1 MAFNRSSVCICAQTR
16 KNVSTGA
23 AILLI
28 FIFNTTSVVFV
39 FHFKPYTH
47 QFRSCKMSHFK
58 THDTC
63 FDILYLTQ
71 CRSDVFKC
79 LKCTNMCS
87 LLTHISLISILSNLD
102 SDEIKKRANYDFAKV
117 YHVSDSSIGFQQGL
131 NLFSDLLIKQILLS
145 KKSEISILPIKRFS
159 TNSIKN
165 ELQRQSLIIHSTP
178 FITISF
184 IISTCYQTYQLSGLY
199 QLSGFCMDY
208 IKLTIKLHKLTFE
221 CLGSK
226 SLLLIKASFI

>member
-71 CRSDVFKC
+71 CHSDVFKC

-117 YHVSDSSIGFQQGL
+117 SCIRFLYRVSTGSQSVLRFTNKTNSSIKKVRDL
-131 NLFSDLLIKQILLS
+131 NFTYKTFLNKF
-145 KKSEISILPIKRFS
+145 
-159 TNSIKN
+159 
-165 ELQRQSLIIHSTP
+165 
-178 FITISF
+178 
-184 IISTCYQTYQLSGLY
+184 YQ
-199 QLSGFCMDY
+199 
-208 IKLTIKLHKLTFE
+208 E
-221 CLGSK
+221 
-226 SLLLIKASFI
+226 